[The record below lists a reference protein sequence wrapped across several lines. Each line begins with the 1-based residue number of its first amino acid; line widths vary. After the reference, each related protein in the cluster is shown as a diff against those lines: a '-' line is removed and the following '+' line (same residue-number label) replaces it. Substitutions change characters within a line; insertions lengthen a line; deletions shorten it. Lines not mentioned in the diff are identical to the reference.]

1 MNEITKITIYNID
14 NGIEKTPIRSVY
26 VDEPPFVCLAN
37 MMTRFYICSY
47 NGKDIFHLYL
57 SKIKCCVGMEYI
69 GDATTLD
76 LFNLPRY
83 PSIELALSDIWE
95 FSKCSIVHDETFNGE
110 EGEARK
116 KEYLQF
122 LTSAKDRIEDIQAAI
137 DYGDILA
144 LASDFADDRAKVEK
158 ILNIT
163 IDTYIK
169 ENGYNKYTMQL
180 LGFVFTKLGTR
191 LYKGE

>member
-14 NGIEKTPIRSVY
+14 NGIEKTPIRTIY
-26 VDEPPFVCLAN
+26 VDESPFICLSR
-37 MMTRFYICSY
+37 MMTRYYIHSY
-47 NGKDIFHLYL
+47 RGQDLFHLYL

-69 GDATTLD
+69 GDSTVLD
-76 LFNLPRY
+76 LFALPRY
-83 PSIELALSDIWE
+83 SSIELALNDVWE
-95 FSKCSIVHDETFNGE
+95 FLSCSIVHDEAFNGE
-110 EGEARK
+110 EGKARK
-116 KEYLQF
+116 EEYLQF
-122 LTSAKDRIEDIQAAI
+122 LTSAKDRIEDVQAAI

>member
-1 MNEITKITIYNID
+1 MNEITKITIYEID
-14 NGIEKTPIRSVY
+14 NGLEKTPIRSIY
-26 VDEPPFVCLAN
+26 VDESPFICLSR
-37 MMTRFYICSY
+37 MMTKHYICSY
-47 NGKDIFHLYL
+47 NGQDIFHLYL
-57 SKIKCCVGMEYI
+57 SKIKCCVSIEYI
-69 GDATTLD
+69 GDTTTLD
-76 LFNLPRY
+76 LFTLPRY
-83 PSIELALSDIWE
+83 SSIELALHDIWE
-95 FSKCSIVHDETFNGE
+95 FSKCSIVHDEAFNGE
-110 EGEARK
+110 DGEARK
-116 KEYLQF
+116 EEYLQF
-122 LTSAKDRIEDIQAAI
+122 LAKAKDQIEDVQAVI

-180 LGFVFTKLGTR
+180 LGFVLTKLGTR